1 LSGLNPE
8 RKMQNPTNLSYPAM
22 AHQLKKSSIKL
33 VVIVIFLLSVSIQLS
48 GQNNFRPGYYITW
61 ENDTIFGLIDYR
73 GEVKN
78 SGFCLFKKD
87 ETSEPKRFEPSEI
100 QAYRFTDSKYYIT
113 RTIHLKGQEKQV
125 FLEFLVDGITNL
137 YFYHNINNYSY
148 FVEDKNGKWIELT
161 NEMKTEHRD
170 GKGQV
175 QKNTNRYIGQLKAT
189 FADCNEIQAL
199 VDRAQLGHKS
209 LINLTK
215 SYHDYVC
222 NNEECIV
229 YEKKLPSLKVRI
241 APVVRSGMSFL
252 SFREGIHSRYT
263 YDPEIYPSVGV
274 LFNGNFPGMNEKISF
289 EAELDMNK
297 YGFHGSYEEQNGSI
311 MEYYD
316 SWIDIISLQPSLAV
330 KYTFPTGK
338 IKPTISAG
346 VFTELFVSTD
356 PKIVTVKMHPDTV
369 YTFESHDTA
378 LAPYVSGG
386 FVQLGCNFSMLNNH
400 TAFANLRLCHSAKRD
415 HGIRTQIQSVNV
427 NVGMYLTKE
436 K

>member
-1 LSGLNPE
+1 
-8 RKMQNPTNLSYPAM
+8 MFAM
-22 AHQLKKSSIKL
+22 NK
-33 VVIVIFLLSVSIQLS
+33 
-48 GQNNFRPGYYITW
+48 
-61 ENDTIFGLIDYR
+61 
-73 GEVKN
+73 
-78 SGFCLFKKD
+78 
-87 ETSEPKRFEPSEI
+87 
-100 QAYRFTDSKYYIT
+100 
-113 RTIHLKGQEKQV
+113 
-125 FLEFLVDGITNL
+125 
-137 YFYHNINNYSY
+137 
-148 FVEDKNGKWIELT
+148 
-161 NEMKTEHRD
+161 
-170 GKGQV
+170 
-175 QKNTNRYIGQLKAT
+175 
-189 FADCNEIQAL
+189 
-199 VDRAQLGHKS
+199 
-209 LINLTK
+209 
-215 SYHDYVC
+215 
-222 NNEECIV
+222 ECIV